1 MATYLITGVAG
12 FIGSTLAH
20 AVLAQGGEVVGF
32 DNFSTGKRE
41 NLAGLLDRIQ
51 FHQAD
56 LLDLDALHQAC
67 RGVDYVFHEA
77 AIPSVPRSVKDP
89 LGNNRANVDG
99 TLNLLVA
106 ARDAKAKR
114 VIYAASSSAYGDTPT
129 LPKRED
135 MPPNPISPYATA
147 KLASE
152 YYMTSF
158 YRCYGLETVC
168 LRYFNV
174 FGPRQDP
181 ASPYSGVLAKFI
193 TQMLEGE
200 SPTIFGDGKQ
210 SRDFTYVDNVVE
222 ANLLASKAERS
233 QVAGRVFNVATARR
247 TDLYQTFQILKKL
260 TGYSG
265 EVKYGPERAGDV
277 KHSLADISRAEQ
289 CFGYKP
295 KVEFEEGLS
304 RTIAWYR
311 NRELEPQLGKPVSGH
326 DLR

>member
-1 MATYLITGVAG
+1 MATYLVTGVAG
-12 FIGSTLAH
+12 FIGSTLAR
-20 AVLAQGGEVVGF
+20 AVLAQGGKVVGF

-41 NLAGLLDRIQ
+41 NLAEVQGRIDL
-51 FHQAD
+51 HEAD
-56 LLDLDALHQAC
+56 LLDLDALHRAC
-67 RGVDYVFHEA
+67 RGVDFVFHEA

-99 TLNLLVA
+99 TLNVLVA
-106 ARDAKAKR
+106 ARDAKVRR

-181 ASPYSGVLAKFI
+181 TSPYSGVLAKFI
-193 TQMLEGE
+193 TQMLNGDQ
-200 SPTIFGDGKQ
+200 PTIFGDGKQ
-210 SRDFTYVDNVVE
+210 SRDFTFVDNVVD
-222 ANLLASKAERS
+222 ANLLACKAEARE
-233 QVAGRVFNVATARR
+233 VAGRVFNVATARR
-247 TDLYQTFQILKKL
+247 TDLYQTFQILKTL
-260 TGYSG
+260 TGYTG
-265 EVKYGPERAGDV
+265 DVKYADERAGDV

-289 CFGYKP
+289 HLGYKP
-295 KVEFEEGLS
+295 KVDFEEGLR
-304 RTIAWYR
+304 RTIEWYR
-311 NRELEPQLGKPVSGH
+311 SREREPELAKPGIG
-326 DLR
+326 RG